1 MVVVAQLVRVVVCGA
16 AGRRFEPGQPPRI
29 SKAPSFLG
37 AFFVFKSFKFQVY
50 SASLHLS
57 AKASSQVSGYKS
69 ILRTFEVSNT
79 RSISFALS
87 VLRYTCFFHF

>member
-37 AFFVFKSFKFQVY
+37 AFFVFTVVGCR
-50 SASLHLS
+50 LS
-57 AKASSQVSGYKS
+57 VFG
-69 ILRTFEVSNT
+69 FEV
-79 RSISFALS
+79 
-87 VLRYTCFFHF
+87 Y

>member
-37 AFFVFKSFKFQVY
+37 AFFVLADSFQ
-50 SASLHLS
+50 LS
-57 AKASSQVSGYKS
+57 AFSH
-69 ILRTFEVSNT
+69 E
-79 RSISFALS
+79 
-87 VLRYTCFFHF
+87 YTDFLDERW

>member
-37 AFFVFKSFKFQVY
+37 AFFVLADSFQ
-50 SASLHLS
+50 LS
-57 AKASSQVSGYKS
+57 AFSHEYTDGIASPIRAKLSGNEFCPEAS
-69 ILRTFEVSNT
+69 G
-79 RSISFALS
+79 
-87 VLRYTCFFHF
+87 

>member
-37 AFFVFKSFKFQVY
+37 AFFVFKSLFRFAPSVRPEVSVLESGFRFIPLRSICRLKPRVRFQVIKVY
-50 SASLHLS
+50 
-57 AKASSQVSGYKS
+57 
-69 ILRTFEVSNT
+69 
-79 RSISFALS
+79 
-87 VLRYTCFFHF
+87 